1 MSDRLLFLERF
12 LMENTD
18 EDTTVSTRDILDAYQ
33 AAGFGGNRNI
43 VPADMHGFLN
53 SAAVSWWKDRHTS
66 GTPTRNR

>member
-43 VPADMHGFLN
+43 VPA
-53 SAAVSWWKDRHTS
+53 VSWWKDRHTS